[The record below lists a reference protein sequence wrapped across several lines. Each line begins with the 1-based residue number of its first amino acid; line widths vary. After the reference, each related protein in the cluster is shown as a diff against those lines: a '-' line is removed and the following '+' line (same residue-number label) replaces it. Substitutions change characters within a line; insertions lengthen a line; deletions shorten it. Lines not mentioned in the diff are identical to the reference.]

1 MRSRVVRKRKRRK
14 RIENKN
20 KKNGGSCHF
29 YRFDCITF
37 RLAVAAERH
46 SNGKRGDNTII

>member
-1 MRSRVVRKRKRRK
+1 MRSRFLRKRKRRK